1 MNLREIKEVLEMMD
15 AHGLR
20 DFEFEKNGVKV
31 KLSKGSVGGVM
42 MSAPSFAGAVP
53 MMQAPV
59 SAPQAGGVAS
69 QAAVDDP
76 NVFIVRSPMVGTF
89 YAAAAPDKPPFTQK
103 GQDVKV
109 DDVLC
114 IIEAMKLMNELKSEV
129 SGKVIEVLVSNGEP
143 IEFDQPLFKVQ
154 KA

>member
-15 AHGLR
+15 AHGLQE
-20 DFEFEKNGVKV
+20 FELEKNGVKV
-31 KLSKGSVGGVM
+31 RLSKGPAGGVM
-42 MSAPSFAGAVP
+42 MGAPSFSGGMP
-53 MMQAPV
+53 MMQVPA
-59 SAPQAGGVAS
+59 SAPQAGSAAS
-69 QAAVDDP
+69 QAAIDDP

-89 YAAAAPDKPPFTQK
+89 YASAAPDKPPFTQK

-129 SGKVIEVLVSNGEP
+129 NGKVIEVLVSNGEP